1 MTGCSDLPDWSR
13 VQAAQT
19 FDMWMPPVALLC
31 NPWWTMQMGRNPK
44 GPQKGDL
51 AVWVVDTMQDVA
63 SAVKFEVGS
72 VISNRPFEIRAE
84 MDKVATA
91 MGCHG
96 LIGQEIPPYLTGN

>member
-1 MTGCSDLPDWSR
+1 
-13 VQAAQT
+13 
-19 FDMWMPPVALLC
+19 
-31 NPWWTMQMGRNPK
+31 MGRNPK

-51 AVWVVDTMQDVA
+51 AVWVVDTMQDAA

-91 MGCHG
+91 LGCHG